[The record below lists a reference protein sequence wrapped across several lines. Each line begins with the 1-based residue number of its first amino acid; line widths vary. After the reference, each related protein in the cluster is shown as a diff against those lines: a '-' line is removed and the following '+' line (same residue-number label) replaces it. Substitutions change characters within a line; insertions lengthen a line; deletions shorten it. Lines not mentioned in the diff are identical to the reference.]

1 MLLDT
6 DKEEIKRMIR
16 ESVADALTDSKK
28 EIQNS
33 VKEAILGASNERRPT
48 KEQIMKVKNRSE
60 RQRLIKENMEL
71 FK

>member
-33 VKEAILGASNERRPT
+33 G
-48 KEQIMKVKNRSE
+48 
-60 RQRLIKENMEL
+60 
-71 FK
+71 